1 MWLYFFFVYLHQG
14 FLLETFLH
22 FGILAVWNGGLFLER
37 DLDVIKKV
45 FFFLFFFF
53 FEMISHSP

>member
-53 FEMISHSP
+53 LK